1 MSNSDGKQFRWRDR
15 FIFTFEVRGVHSGE
29 TSKCWRKL
37 WPCLKRKC
45 SNRNSVKH
53 QLMNNTHRP
62 CRVDY
67 MHVYIWS
74 WFIYHERTIKCSSNH
89 CITTCLST
97 YVFAYL
103 RTANSESLGRGYCSR
118 LSQRMFSRCG
128 KRHSDSI
135 TEVQT
140 KIQGLTKIHKNK
152 EGMLNVKLKVFL
164 ICWTFYWKQPIL
176 PD

>member
-1 MSNSDGKQFRWRDR
+1 MSNSDGKPFRWRDC

-89 CITTCLST
+89 CIRCECNVLP
-97 YVFAYL
+97 ACQPMYL
-103 RTANSESLGRGYCSR
+103 HTSA
-118 LSQRMFSRCG
+118 
-128 KRHSDSI
+128 
-135 TEVQT
+135 
-140 KIQGLTKIHKNK
+140 
-152 EGMLNVKLKVFL
+152 
-164 ICWTFYWKQPIL
+164 QPIARVWGVATVAGWARGCLAGVEKENQIPLQKCKPKFKDL
-176 PD
+176 PKYTKTKKVC